1 MKIRNEIKVGVVVLV
16 AIGLLYFGLNYL
28 KGSDIF
34 NESDIYYAQYEKVDG
49 LGRDDAVVLNGF
61 RVGKVK
67 QVDLKPGESNR
78 ILVTIEITEEDLK
91 LPYGSVAQI
100 ISQDLLGSKAVNL
113 NLTLDSLYHEPGD
126 TLNSA
131 LEEALKSVLEERLKP
146 LEKRINLLLEE
157 TRDLIS
163 TARIAI
169 TPVKSTIETI
179 ERTAISVDTLVS
191 MHNQK
196 LSAVLT
202 NIESV
207 TANLSANNEHI
218 NEILAN
224 LSTISDSLT
233 RANFAAAVENAS
245 NALAGLDSV
254 LAQVN
259 RGEGSL
265 GLLIRDEKLY
275 NNLEQASLELEKL
288 VEDLRVN
295 PERYVHV
302 SLFGRK
308 AEENKPKKKE
318 RKEE

>member
-1 MKIRNEIKVGVVVLV
+1 
-16 AIGLLYFGLNYL
+16 
-28 KGSDIF
+28 
-34 NESDIYYAQYEKVDG
+34 
-49 LGRDDAVVLNGF
+49 
-61 RVGKVK
+61 
-67 QVDLKPGESNR
+67 
-78 ILVTIEITEEDLK
+78 
-91 LPYGSVAQI
+91 
-100 ISQDLLGSKAVNL
+100 
-113 NLTLDSLYHEPGD
+113 
-126 TLNSA
+126 
-131 LEEALKSVLEERLKP
+131 
-146 LEKRINLLLEE
+146 
-157 TRDLIS
+157 
-163 TARIAI
+163 
-169 TPVKSTIETI
+169 
-179 ERTAISVDTLVS
+179 
-191 MHNQK
+191 
-196 LSAVLT
+196 
-202 NIESV
+202 SV